1 MSSEDHKKQS
11 IVLISGVP
19 VNLAEYEVNL
29 KQITIEQ
36 TEDDLKNNEA
46 TVHADFIIEKKQ
58 Q

>member
-46 TVHADFIIEKKQ
+46 TVHADFIIEKK
-58 Q
+58 